1 MNQQSARKETFAVS
15 EAEYKAMLE
24 IIKETERP
32 IVARKQG
39 IPLKTS
45 SELCQSVET
54 MCSGLSIAVLEIFA
68 GRRACSQVAKWFT
81 AECLTKIKRRA
92 DLTRRILASKQGE
105 DHLRSPFALSAPL
118 PTVRRAHA
126 QQINETTVEACVI
139 VEDSQRVRALAF
151 KVQRIHRVWKVVEI
165 EIA

>member
-1 MNQQSARKETFAVS
+1 MTTSSRKEAFAVS
-15 EAEYKAMLE
+15 EAEYKALLE
-24 IIKETERP
+24 IVKESDRP
-32 IVARKQG
+32 LLRRKQG
-39 IPLKTS
+39 IPLKAS

-68 GRRACSQVAKWFT
+68 GRRTCAQVSKWFT
-81 AECLTKIKRRA
+81 AECLMKIKRRA
-92 DLTRRILASKQGE
+92 DLTRRILASRQGQ
-105 DHLRSPFALSAPL
+105 DHLKSPFSLTAPL

-139 VEDSQRVRALAF
+139 VEDSKRVRALAF
-151 KVQRIHRVWKVVEI
+151 KVQQIHGMWKVVEI